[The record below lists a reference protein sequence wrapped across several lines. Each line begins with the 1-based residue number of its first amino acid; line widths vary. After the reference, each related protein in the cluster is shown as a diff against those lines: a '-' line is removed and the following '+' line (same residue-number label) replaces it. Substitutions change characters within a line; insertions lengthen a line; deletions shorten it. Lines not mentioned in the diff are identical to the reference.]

1 MSQENVET
9 FERGLA
15 AYNRRDVE
23 GVLDTVHT
31 EVEWHPL
38 LPVLLGGEA
47 TVYRGHDGVRELMRE
62 LDESFPDLHSEL
74 SDVRRLGERVPAIG
88 RLRGRGKERGVVTET
103 EIVWV
108 ADLKDGKGIR
118 VREYLDPDEALEAVA
133 LRE

>member
-1 MSQENVET
+1 M
-9 FERGLA
+9 
-15 AYNRRDVE
+15 
-23 GVLDTVHT
+23 LDTVHT

-74 SDVRRLGERVPAIG
+74 SEIRDLGERVLAIG
-88 RLRGRGKERGVVTET
+88 RLRGRGKQSGVVTET
-103 EIVWV
+103 EIVWL

-118 VREYLDPDEALEAVA
+118 IREFLDPEQALEAA
-133 LRE
+133 GLSE